1 MNIKYFLAALCAAAI
16 FVSCSDKEKT
26 ESLFNGED
34 LTGWKAVLKS
44 AEGETFEGETFFVQ
58 DSVLHVTGKPFG
70 YLRTEKKYSDY
81 RLHLEWRWAGAEAV
95 DGGVFNRL
103 QDGDKVWPLGVQLQ
117 MTPKD
122 MGVLMGGIKLEGI
135 EGPFYKKDRI
145 VAESPEKPLG
155 QWNEM
160 EFLREGGSIK
170 VWLNGVL
177 VNEAV
182 CDALDG
188 YIAIQSEGGPMDFRN
203 IFLYSNLTLQ
213 TDR

>member
-160 EFLREGGSIK
+160 EFLCEGGSIK

-188 YIAIQSEGGPMDFRN
+188 YIAIQSEGGPMEFRN
-203 IFLYSNLTLQ
+203 IFLYFS
-213 TDR
+213 

>member
-16 FVSCSDKEKT
+16 FVSCSDKEKP

-160 EFLREGGSIK
+160 EFLCEGGSIK

-203 IFLYSNLTLQ
+203 IFLSF
-213 TDR
+213 

>member
-1 MNIKYFLAALCAAAI
+1 MNIKHFLAALCAAAF
-16 FVSCSDKEKT
+16 FVSCAGEKT
-26 ESLFNGED
+26 TVLFNGKD
-34 LTGWKAVLKS
+34 LSGWKVVLKS
-44 AEGETFEGETFFVQ
+44 VEGETFNGETFSVR

-122 MGVLMGGIKLEGI
+122 MGVLMGGIKIEGL
-135 EGPFYKKDRI
+135 EGPFYKKDRL
-145 VAESPEKPLG
+145 VEGSAELPVGE
-155 QWNEM
+155 WNEM
-160 EFLREGGSIK
+160 EFLCKGGSIK

-203 IFLYSNLTLQ
+203 IFLSF
-213 TDR
+213 